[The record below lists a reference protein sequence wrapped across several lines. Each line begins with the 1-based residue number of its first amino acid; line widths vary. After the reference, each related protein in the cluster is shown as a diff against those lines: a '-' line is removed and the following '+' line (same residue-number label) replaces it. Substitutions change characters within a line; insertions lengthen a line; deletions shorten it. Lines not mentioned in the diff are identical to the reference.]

1 MEARAGVW
9 KAVGGTKEEVREG
22 RRESRLRR
30 ERQPK
35 WKRVDKRGD
44 KRAPVE
50 GARVQQHQRMSQSER
65 EARGETD
72 KGWRGGGRIVEIR
85 KGRRKCRK
93 EERQSEGN
101 LVRPEIKSTK
111 GDQRSYEN

>member
-50 GARVQQHQRMSQSER
+50 GARVQQQQRMSQSER
-65 EARGETD
+65 EA
-72 KGWRGGGRIVEIR
+72 
-85 KGRRKCRK
+85 
-93 EERQSEGN
+93 
-101 LVRPEIKSTK
+101 
-111 GDQRSYEN
+111 